1 MSTRTDRGIIVT
13 CVAFLLTAAL
23 VAVASQ
29 GLLYAAVAIVLAAYL
44 VVLLTV
50 GPRTTGIACMM
61 AAFASAPM
69 YRGIENITGG
79 VPPTDVFVIA
89 AIIHLA
95 PTFVGNRLKV
105 PTIYI
110 LGLMLMSICSLI
122 AVMITGN
129 LFVNAFYAVQWLF
142 FVGALPLVMAWWR
155 PHYKIVDILCWSYL
169 GGHLLSTMKAVVEG
183 PVYGGRYD
191 GLTHHPNAFGV
202 AGLTSIAIVLYLVR
216 HHKDVRTRVIL
227 AGFVA
232 TSMASIVMSGSRAAV
247 VVLVVII
254 LLVPIVERSAL
265 AGIGLAILAS
275 LGVISL
281 PLIVSLSGE
290 GSAIGRLAGEGTATA
305 SDNVRDAAL
314 SVGFDR
320 FWSSPI
326 LGSGFDGVEQF
337 HNVYLEA
344 AVATGVIGL
353 LAYLLVLY
361 PLARPLFSLHP
372 MRRLTYVVWVFM
384 GVAPTFPGLWDR
396 TMWVPASLAALA
408 MLDPALLQTPSDTAP
423 VGRRAV
429 RKRPKAPAGA
439 GVSLR

>member
-1 MSTRTDRGIIVT
+1 MSTRADRGV
-13 CVAFLLTAAL
+13 LLTGVAVVLAGAL
-23 VAVASQ
+23 VVVASK
-29 GLLYAAVAIVLAAYL
+29 GLVYAAVAAVAALYL

-50 GPRTTGIACMM
+50 GARVTGIACMM

-69 YRGIENITGG
+69 YRGIDYLTGG

-89 AIIHLA
+89 AMIHLL
-95 PTFVGNRLKV
+95 PTFLGNRLKLPMV
-105 PTIYI
+105 YVV
-110 LGLMLMSICSLI
+110 GLMLMSISSLI
-122 AVMITGN
+122 SVMVTGN

-142 FVGALPLVMAWWR
+142 YVGMLPIVIAWWR

-169 GGHLLSTMKAVVEG
+169 AGHLLSTAKAFAEG

-202 AGLTSIAIVLYLVR
+202 AGLTSIAIVFYLVR
-216 HHKDVRTRVIL
+216 HHKDIRTRIIL

-232 TSMASIVMSGSRAAV
+232 TSLASITMSGSRAAI

-254 LLVPIVERSAL
+254 LLIPFVERSAL
-265 AGIGLAILAS
+265 AGIGLAVTAA
-275 LGVISL
+275 LGVLSL
-281 PLIVSLSGE
+281 PLIVGISGE

-314 SVGFDR
+314 GVGFDR
-320 FWSSPI
+320 LWQSPI

-344 AVATGVIGL
+344 AIATGFIGL
-353 LAYLLVLY
+353 FAYALVLY
-361 PLARPLFSLHP
+361 PLARPLFTRHP
-372 MRRLTYVVWVFM
+372 LRRLTYVVWVFM

-408 MLDPALLQTPSDTAP
+408 MLDPAGLRTPDD
-423 VGRRAV
+423 V
-429 RKRPKAPAGA
+429 RVEDDEPAE
-439 GVSLR
+439 LTPTRT

>member
-1 MSTRTDRGIIVT
+1 MSTRADRGILLT
-13 CVAFLLTAAL
+13 CVAFLLTAGL
-23 VAVASQ
+23 VALASQ
-29 GLLYAAVAIVLAAYL
+29 GLVYAAVAIVLAAYV

-50 GPRTTGIACMM
+50 GAQKTGIACMM

-79 VPPTDVFVIA
+79 IPPTDVFVIA
-89 AIIHLA
+89 AIVHLA

-105 PTIYI
+105 PTIYL
-110 LGLMLMSICSLI
+110 LGLMLMSISSLI
-122 AVMITGN
+122 AVMVTGN

-142 FVGALPLVMAWWR
+142 FVGALPLVIAWWR
-155 PHYKIVDILCWSYL
+155 PHYKIVDVLCWSYL
-169 GGHLLSTMKAVVEG
+169 AGHLLSTLQAFAEG

-202 AGLTSIAIVLYLVR
+202 AGVTAIAITLYLVR
-216 HHKDVRTRVIL
+216 HHKDVRARVVL
-227 AGFVA
+227 AGFAA
-232 TSMASIVMSGSRAAV
+232 TGLASIVMSGSRAAV

-265 AGIGLAILAS
+265 GGIGLAFLAS

-281 PLIVSLSGE
+281 PLIVGIRGE
-290 GSAIGRLAGEGTATA
+290 GSAIGRLAGEGTASA
-305 SDNVRDAAL
+305 SDTVRDQAL

-320 FWSSPI
+320 LWSSPI

-344 AVATGVIGL
+344 AVATGFVGL
-353 LAYLLVLY
+353 FAYFLVLY

-408 MLDPALLQTPSDTAP
+408 MIAPDGLHTPDDTAP
-423 VGRRAV
+423 VGRRAA
-429 RKRPKAPAGA
+429 RKRPKAPVGA